1 MVKKQHVTLHGGM
14 HEKAHADISQF
25 DQIQLA
31 KGTRFELE
39 HTNDKSVAQQI
50 AMDHLTEDP
59 RYYDRLS
66 QMEARAKRN
75 KTRLP
80 RYGEVHREQVANGRA
95 TIVIRAIFGQR
106 KGDHY
111 QARVL
116 LGTGAPSDSGK
127 EPLLWHDD
135 FYVDA
140 SPDDALKTAIAMAK
154 AWARSPEGK
163 RRIATS
169 GAVVGKIGSKAKANP
184 EEMAMSNTADGEYQ
198 ENPVMYEADK
208 ELDRIFSDPE
218 FRASVPEGHWADVKV
233 LFSVLLM
240 NDAHHLALR
249 LEQMM
254 KDGDISRFFV
264 DDRVLA
270 RFRPV
275 GTGYTLRPAGKREFV
290 AALKSLQNAMMA
302 PNPLVGMYLIRS
314 EKGYYRGNGMWH
326 KLASKGLVYGGR
338 DHAEASAKHV
348 GGKAEPILENPAEGR
363 AGMRVG
369 RDAVRPNPVK
379 SEVDEH
385 AVTELKL
392 YAENNPSL
400 QRQRESIENNLM
412 LKMWKGTYDHS
423 KAQKLWLYWFDAAA
437 RKYVDEFQG
446 KSERIDSVFAKAT
459 REQAAREF
467 ADEMRPELE
476 ERIKSGERP
485 KVAGKPVKLPR
496 KPKENPVKSK
506 EFGGKPSFIC
516 PSKPPLKKGT
526 LRSVARRKLPPEL
539 FALPETRALPIHD
552 MGHAKAAIGRLN
564 MMWNRKSITAAQY
577 REAFKNIAAAFKC
590 FGLELHT
597 EPKVPLEGSAKHGT
611 GMRAVKA
618 SGKKAPKA
626 PRKAGSRSRAS
637 TLADPK
643 LRSKLIE
650 IEGSEWA
657 ETENGALPTSLT
669 LHVEGWKILHDMKLV
684 GSASLTD
691 LNPKLGV
698 IKGAGRTRYRVDP
711 KTGKVKLV
719 KKSATAEKIAV
730 AKRLGLEI
738 A

>member
-1 MVKKQHVTLHGGM
+1 MISRIQALNYRSLRWVDCLISKFVVPNASGKSTFLDVISLLSNILKVGPA
-14 HEKAHADISQF
+14 KAIYGDQRLGNAQESFPSFAGCALDSASSLPSSPPSRTSNASDSRAATARISSTP
-25 DQIQLA
+25 A
-31 KGTRFELE
+31 GTRRPSLWAA
-39 HTNDKSVAQQI
+39 TAS
-50 AMDHLTEDP
+50 
-59 RYYDRLS
+59 LS
-66 QMEARAKRN
+66 W
-75 KTRLP
+75 
-80 RYGEVHREQVANGRA
+80 
-95 TIVIRAIFGQR
+95 R
-106 KGDHY
+106 KG
-111 QARVL
+111 Q
-116 LGTGAPSDSGK
+116 
-127 EPLLWHDD
+127 
-135 FYVDA
+135 
-140 SPDDALKTAIAMAK
+140 
-154 AWARSPEGK
+154 
-163 RRIATS
+163 
-169 GAVVGKIGSKAKANP
+169 
-184 EEMAMSNTADGEYQ
+184 
-198 ENPVMYEADK
+198 
-208 ELDRIFSDPE
+208 
-218 FRASVPEGHWADVKV
+218 
-233 LFSVLLM
+233 
-240 NDAHHLALR
+240 
-249 LEQMM
+249 
-254 KDGDISRFFV
+254 
-264 DDRVLA
+264 
-270 RFRPV
+270 
-275 GTGYTLRPAGKREFV
+275 
-290 AALKSLQNAMMA
+290 
-302 PNPLVGMYLIRS
+302 
-314 EKGYYRGNGMWH
+314 
-326 KLASKGLVYGGR
+326 
-338 DHAEASAKHV
+338 
-348 GGKAEPILENPAEGR
+348 

-379 SEVDEH
+379 SKVDEH
-385 AVTELKL
+385 AVTELRL
-392 YAENNPSL
+392 YAENDPSL
-400 QRQRESIENNLM
+400 QRHQESIENNLM

-423 KAQKLWLYWFDAAA
+423 KAPKLWLYWFDAAA
-437 RKYVDEFQG
+437 RKYVDEFRG
-446 KSERIDSVFAKAT
+446 KSERIDSVFTKAT

-467 ADEMRPELE
+467 ADEVRPELE
-476 ERIKSGERP
+476 ARIESGERP
-485 KVAGKPVKLPR
+485 KVGGKPVKLPR

-526 LRSVARRKLPPEL
+526 LRSIARRKLPPEL
-539 FALPETRALPIHD
+539 FALPKTRALPIHD

-590 FGLELHT
+590 SGLELHM

-626 PRKAGSRSRAS
+626 PRKAGSRSRAL